1 MLVSRKTKLLL
12 FFCDYFLQ
20 VCLSPLRKSPSGGNN
35 NLQSHN
41 STLSDTKKHL
51 NAFIKN
57 KNQPLQQ
64 QQQQQ
69 QQQQLQQQPQMQR
82 ITPLF
87 PGLNHSG
94 STPALGSLAQFNLS
108 MTSPPPKSAA
118 LNRQRSQQTRKN
130 STSASATSA
139 DVTARLFDVGDRM
152 TDSLESK

>member
-1 MLVSRKTKLLL
+1 
-12 FFCDYFLQ
+12 
-20 VCLSPLRKSPSGGNN
+20 
-35 NLQSHN
+35 
-41 STLSDTKKHL
+41 
-51 NAFIKN
+51 
-57 KNQPLQQ
+57 
-64 QQQQQ
+64 
-69 QQQQLQQQPQMQR
+69 MQR

-130 STSASATSA
+130 AAANPTSASATSS

-152 TDSLESK
+152 TDALESK